1 MEFNKET
8 FKKLQIN
15 KYKLIFDKP
24 LLSLEDYKD
33 MASTI
38 YYNRKIFGFTSKEV
52 VDYVLERKID
62 VVDNHV
68 ILCLELTDTEARQ
81 LSDNKTIKVKEIKKR
96 QALRNFCDFA
106 PVLDKEFIFIDYK
119 NKTYVYDT
127 RIDRMKQLSYED
139 SEDIVV
145 EENIKEEMMNLPIE
159 KIYCDESV
167 SIRVEID
174 EAWYSWKN

>member
-33 MASTI
+33 ITSTI

-68 ILCLELTDTEARQ
+68 ILCLELTDTEAIR
-81 LSDNKTIKVKEIKKR
+81 LSKNNKIKVKEIKEGR
-96 QALRNFCDFA
+96 LLRDFCDFIS
-106 PVLDKEFIFIDYK
+106 VLDNEFIFIDYK
-119 NKTYVYDT
+119 DKTYVYDT
-127 RIDRMKQLSYED
+127 RLDRMKQFSYED
-139 SEDIVV
+139 SEDIVI

-167 SIRVEID
+167 SIRVEIGED
-174 EAWYSWKN
+174 WYSWRN